1 MNCPRCEGLLMS
13 DQVYNSSEALSVLSI
28 WRCLNCGENFDSM
41 TLQNRTQQK
50 EKGIMERPKSTNRA
64 DSRSPLAITSKEYL

>member
-13 DQVYNSSEALSVLSI
+13 DQVYNADEAMHVLAI

-41 TLQNRTQQK
+41 LLQNRKQQK
-50 EKGIMERPKSTNRA
+50 EHGMPPRSKSTSWL
-64 DSRSPLAITSKEYL
+64 DQRSPLAISK

>member
-13 DQVYNSSEALSVLSI
+13 DQVYNQDEVMHVLAI

-41 TLQNRTQQK
+41 ILHNRKQQK
-50 EKGIMERPKSTNRA
+50 EKGMPERSKSTSWA
-64 DSRSPLAITSKEYL
+64 DNRSPLAITK

>member
-13 DQVYNSSEALSVLSI
+13 DQVYNQDEAMYVLSI

-41 TLQNRTQQK
+41 ILQNRAHQK
-50 EKGIMERPKSTNRA
+50 EKGNMERPKSTSWA
-64 DSRSPLAITSKEYL
+64 DNRSPLAITR